1 MDSNNVKKTKE
12 KSKFPFMLIFSIVY
26 MAMII
31 LYCLLDVK
39 GMKTL
44 KPNEWGDFLAGFSAP
59 LVFMWLIYGYHQQGK
74 ELSLQL
80 EELTNSVEQQRILA
94 DTTQKELVIV
104 TKREERQTE
113 LETINAQPYF
123 HIKELKMESFGFRDG
138 GAKQLKVKFNLKNS
152 RNLCR
157 SLFLMYSKNYEDN
170 KLVWEGVDFLP
181 HDLGEG
187 IYANFTIPYD
197 QVVDVIE
204 DESFVL
210 FKFFYTDAFDEL
222 RAQILKVSIDNKNI
236 QPYLALPITFTWL
249 HNKNF
254 IDNRDYY

>member
-1 MDSNNVKKTKE
+1 MDSNNVNKTKE

-39 GMKTL
+39 GMRTL
-44 KPNEWGDFLAGFSAP
+44 RPNEWGDFLAGFFAP

-123 HIKELKMESFGFRDG
+123 HIKELKMIPFKSGIVG
-138 GAKQLKVKFNLKNS
+138 SKQLEIKFNLKNS

-157 SLFLMYSKNYEDN
+157 SLFLMYSKSYEDN
-170 KLVWEGVDFLP
+170 RLVWEGVDFLP
-181 HDLGEG
+181 HDLGAG
-187 IYANFTIPYD
+187 LNANFTIPYD
-197 QVVDVIE
+197 QVVDDTE
-204 DESFVL
+204 EESIVL

-222 RAQILKVSIDNKNI
+222 RAQILKISIDNKNI
-236 QPYLALPITFTWL
+236 QSSVVLPITFTWL

-254 IDNRDYY
+254 IDDRDYY